1 VVPDVDAVYAEAT
14 IPTMADPNAR
24 DSEAISFRLGGALL
38 NKLEEEAKADGNK
51 SRGEYAR
58 KLVMSVLQD
67 EARLQLL
74 EESRGLRDDVH
85 RLRKDLATT
94 LELVLLNIG
103 RVPQEQV
110 QDFVSKN
117 LRD

>member
-1 VVPDVDAVYAEAT
+1 
-14 IPTMADPNAR
+14 MADPNAR
-24 DSEAISFRLGGALL
+24 DSEPITFRLGGALL
-38 NKLEEEAKADGNK
+38 NKLEEEATADGSK

-58 KLVMSVLQD
+58 KLVLSALQD
-67 EARLQLL
+67 EVRLQLL